1 LIIAHCPEHP
11 AELYARTLLPFH
23 QHHETMKKLI
33 IAANLGN
40 LRVLRH
46 REAGED
52 PAVKEH
58 LVEEPGESGREHV
71 KSIHETVTD
80 QSGRFA
86 RGVAVGLQSGMSNG
100 EEHHLKAEIE
110 RGALRKISARIDCVL
125 SGDGYPG
132 WVLAAP
138 QPILGRLE
146 EMLPAAARKA
156 LLSSVGADLTR
167 CPLSELEARF
177 L

>member
-1 LIIAHCPEHP
+1 MLVPISQPNR
-11 AELYARTLLPFH
+11 Y
-23 QHHETMKKLI
+23 ETMKKII

-52 PAVKEH
+52 PAQKAH
-58 LVEEPGESGREHV
+58 LVEEPGESGKQHV
-71 KSIHETVTD
+71 KSIQETVTD

-86 RGVAVGLQSGMSNG
+86 RGVAVGFETGMSHG
-100 EEHHLKAEIE
+100 EEHNLKSEIE
-110 RGALRKISARIDCVL
+110 RNALRKMAARIDCVL

-132 WVLAAP
+132 WILAAP
-138 QPILGRLE
+138 QPILARLE
-146 EMLPAAARKA
+146 EALPAAARKS

-167 CPLSELEARF
+167 CPLPEMEARF

>member
-1 LIIAHCPEHP
+1 MISVRRRTTVP
-11 AELYARTLLPFH
+11 APSNITPDPI
-23 QHHETMKKLI
+23 MKKII

-40 LRVLRH
+40 LRVLKY

-52 PAVKEH
+52 PVEQAH
-58 LVEEPGESGREHV
+58 LVEEPGESGKEHV
-71 KSIHETVTD
+71 MSIHEAVTD

-86 RGVAVGLQSGMSNG
+86 RGGPVGLATGMSHG

-110 RGALRKISARIDCVL
+110 RGALKKMAARIECAL
-125 SGDGYPG
+125 SAEGYPA

-138 QPILGRLE
+138 KPILGRLAD
-146 EMLPAAARKA
+146 MLSESSRKG

-167 CPLSELEARF
+167 CPLAEMEERF

>member
-1 LIIAHCPEHP
+1 
-11 AELYARTLLPFH
+11 
-23 QHHETMKKLI
+23 MKKII

-46 REAGED
+46 RAAGED

-58 LVEEPGESGREHV
+58 LVEEPGESGKEHV

-86 RGVAVGLQSGMSNG
+86 RGVAAGLQTGMSNG

-110 RGALRKISARIDCVL
+110 RSALRKMAARIDCVL

-146 EMLPAAARKA
+146 EALPAAARKS

-167 CPLSELEARF
+167 CPLQEMEARF